1 MGRLSIAQQ
10 RELDVLIK
18 ELRLKVENMKE
29 NIYLIS
35 PDVRNILT
43 IMGDVLLLLEQKSN

>member
-1 MGRLSIAQQ
+1 MRLSISQQ
-10 RELDVLIK
+10 KQLDILIK

-29 NIYLIS
+29 DVYLIS

-43 IMGDVLLLLEQKSN
+43 MMGDIILLLEQKSN